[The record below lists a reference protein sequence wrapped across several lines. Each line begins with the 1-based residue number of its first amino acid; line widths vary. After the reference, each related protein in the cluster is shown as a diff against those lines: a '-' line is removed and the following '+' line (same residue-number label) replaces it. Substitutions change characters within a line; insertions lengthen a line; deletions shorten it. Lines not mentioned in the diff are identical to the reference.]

1 MEVSVLDGAVR
12 FDWNDRVGGEARQ
25 VFFVEQG
32 QAEAADPNLEDLAG
46 LDQAPPLVAL
56 Q

>member
-25 VFFVEQG
+25 ALFFEQG
-32 QAEAADPNLEDLAG
+32 QPVSADPNLEDLAG